1 MKLVNLIGFSL
12 TVAGKLIPAG
22 EYRAVAPNLNQSIQ
36 QGPVETCIEID
47 GVGSIPVVQPA
58 PASFTGCVIERVVKD
73 GSAPLPFPPAVDGT
87 IYVVPYPV
95 RVAARAAGRI
105 DVYGMGD
112 AVDPADRSK
121 GVKSLAA

>member
-1 MKLVNLIGFSL
+1 MKLVNLIGFPL
-12 TVAGKLIPAG
+12 MVAGNLIPAG

-36 QGPVETCIEID
+36 QDPVEEID
-47 GVGSIPVVQPA
+47 IEGIGSIPVVRPA
-58 PASFTGCVIERVVKD
+58 PAAFSGCHIERVIKD
-73 GSAPLPFPPAVDGT
+73 GSDPLPFPPAVDGT

-95 RVAARAAGRI
+95 RTAAIAAGRT

-112 AVDPADRSK
+112 AVDPADRTK